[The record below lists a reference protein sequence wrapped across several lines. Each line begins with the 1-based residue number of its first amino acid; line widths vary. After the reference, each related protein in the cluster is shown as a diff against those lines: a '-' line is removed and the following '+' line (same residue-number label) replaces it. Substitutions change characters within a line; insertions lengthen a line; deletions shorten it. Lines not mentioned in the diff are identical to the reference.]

1 MTAGSFSQSSSVESH
16 CGPGEVVRPARGLLV
31 NFNRHDRVSQTS
43 SAQTPSYRPVALV
56 SDENPNRFRLE
67 RFGKAMTGT
76 GSWEAPGAIFNGKLL
91 ALFSFQVLID
101 ASICAGFDWHA
112 LPKNSIVVDVGGG
125 IGSTSMLLAS
135 AFSEGDGVLGLKF
148 IVQDRPV
155 VVEIG
160 ERVSSLLV
168 LILSADNLNIGL
180 ASRMSCTFGK

>member
-1 MTAGSFSQSSSVESH
+1 MTILDYGIIFAQSSSVESH

-31 NFNRHDRVSQTS
+31 DLNRHDRVAQTS
-43 SAQTPSYRPVALV
+43 SGQTPSYRPVTSV

-76 GSWEAPGAIFNGKLL
+76 GSWEAPGAIFNGMLL
-91 ALFSFQVLID
+91 TLFLSKSL
-101 ASICAGFDWHA
+101 SIHQGFDWHT

-135 AFSEGDGVLGLKF
+135 AFSEGDSDLGLKF

-160 ERVSSLLV
+160 ERVSKV
-168 LILSADNLNIGL
+168 
-180 ASRMSCTFGK
+180 C

>member
-1 MTAGSFSQSSSVESH
+1 LDYGIIFAQSSSVESH

-31 NFNRHDRVSQTS
+31 DLNRHDRAAQTS
-43 SAQTPSYRPVALV
+43 SGQTPSYRPVTSV

-76 GSWEAPGAIFNGKLL
+76 GSWEAPGAIFNGMLL
-91 ALFSFQVLID
+91 SLFFSKSLLIHQ
-101 ASICAGFDWHA
+101 GFDWHT
-112 LPKNSIVVDVGGG
+112 LPKSSIVVDVGGG

-135 AFSEGDGVLGLKF
+135 AFSEGDSDLGLKF

-160 ERVSSLLV
+160 ERVS
-168 LILSADNLNIGL
+168 LS
-180 ASRMSCTFGK
+180 C